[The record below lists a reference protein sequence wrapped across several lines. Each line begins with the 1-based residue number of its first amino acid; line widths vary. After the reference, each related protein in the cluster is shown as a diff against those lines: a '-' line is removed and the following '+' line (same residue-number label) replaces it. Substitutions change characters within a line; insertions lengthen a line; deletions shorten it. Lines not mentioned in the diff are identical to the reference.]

1 MADPNETR
9 LVSSTGAEKGSKLER
24 YDLIPAEPL
33 RLLARHYGRG
43 AEKYAERNWERGY
56 GWHLSYSALNRH
68 LWAFWNGEDTD
79 EETGSP
85 HMVAVAWHAFAL
97 LEFAR
102 AHPDFDTRPNTL
114 KGSDDP
120 RPRRFGQR
128 LDRLLDIL
136 RGIRR

>member
-56 GWHLSYSALNRH
+56 GWHLSYAALNRH
-68 LWAFWNGEDTD
+68 LWAFWNGEGTD

-97 LEFAR
+97 LEFAHK
-102 AHPDFDTRPNTL
+102 HPDFDTRPSAL
-114 KGSDDP
+114 KENDEP
-120 RPRRFGQR
+120 RPHRFGR
-128 LDRLLDIL
+128 WLDRLLDIL